1 MWYIN
6 KLRTKDAEVV
16 QGQGHSIEGI
26 MDSGECHTTR
36 HLQYRRR
43 REREYI
49 DRIEREVKSGRGEII
64 ESDDR

>member
-36 HLQYRRR
+36 HL
-43 REREYI
+43 
-49 DRIEREVKSGRGEII
+49 
-64 ESDDR
+64 